1 MQVKVKEE
9 VENSLPLPLP
19 LPVSKGGK
27 LKIIDCRNMA
37 CPTPV
42 VTVKRA
48 LEEAAGESVK
58 VLLDDGPPR
67 ENVARFAANRGFHV
81 EEEAAGRGYALIISG
96 RPTETIPLQTE
107 KRGDRVILIG
117 SDRLGDGPEDLGR
130 LLMKNFIITLLDIAE
145 TPDRML
151 FVNTGI
157 FLTTEG
163 SEVLEAL
170 EKLGNQGVEILSCG
184 VCLDFFNR
192 RDRLRAGSI
201 TNMFTIAESI
211 LRAESMLRL

>member
-1 MQVKVKEE
+1 
-9 VENSLPLPLP
+9 
-19 LPVSKGGK
+19 
-27 LKIIDCRNMA
+27 MA
-37 CPTPV
+37 CPLPV

-67 ENVARFAANRGFHV
+67 ENVTRFAANRGFQV
-81 EEEAAGRGYALIISG
+81 EETAAEGGYALIISG
-96 RPTETIPLQTE
+96 CSKEILSTQTE
-107 KRGDRVILIG
+107 KSAESVILIG
-117 SDRLGDGPEDLGR
+117 SDRLGDGPEELGR
-130 LLMKNFIITLLDIAE
+130 LLMKNFIITLLDVSE

-163 SEVLEAL
+163 SEVIEAL
-170 EKLGNQGVEILSCG
+170 EKLGNRGGEILSCG

-192 RDRLRAGSI
+192 RDKLRAGSI
-201 TNMFTIAESI
+201 TNMFSI
-211 LRAESMLRL
+211 AESMLQARSVVRL